1 MNDIEFERVRSY
13 AARTH
18 ALDLSAKRILL
29 ECRLS
34 RERQRFGV
42 ASFSAYFDLVE
53 RGDNPEAQ
61 ARFVDLITTHYT
73 YFMRESSQFAFL
85 TETAFPELERRRPNR
100 TWNIL
105 CAGCSTGEECYTL
118 AMLAEDYA
126 VKRRTPPPVRITG
139 IDLSE
144 PALAQARR
152 AGYPPAHVEKVP
164 SRWLSAYFTHRD
176 GEYFVND
183 ALRNRVTFHR
193 GNLDDPSLLF
203 RTYDLVLCR
212 NVIIYLEKD
221 ARERVID
228 LLQQHLATQGYLLL
242 GHAEIVRDN
251 PCLVYRGNSVYQ
263 KHERATDL

>member
-1 MNDIEFERVRSY
+1 M
-13 AARTH
+13 
-18 ALDLSAKRILL
+18 
-29 ECRLS
+29 
-34 RERQRFGV
+34 
-42 ASFSAYFDLVE
+42 
-53 RGDNPEAQ
+53 
-61 ARFVDLITTHYT
+61 
-73 YFMRESSQFAFL
+73 
-85 TETAFPELERRRPNR
+85 
-100 TWNIL
+100 
-105 CAGCSTGEECYTL
+105 
-118 AMLAEDYA
+118 
-126 VKRRTPPPVRITG
+126 
-139 IDLSE
+139 
-144 PALAQARR
+144 
-152 AGYPPAHVEKVP
+152 EKVP
-164 SRWLSAYFTHRD
+164 QRWLNAYFTYRD